1 MEKVPYLMLFKELLN
16 IKMEIFIKE
25 IGLREKEMDME
36 NLEVKIKE

>member
-1 MEKVPYLMLFKELLN
+1 LN
-16 IKMEIFIKE
+16 IKMEMFIKE